1 MNCWHCRTELIW
13 GNDHDIDP
21 DDYRGD
27 EFSMVTILKYI
38 TQKRRLKMMTLNLPN
53 KQVNAILVA
62 LDAEIEMQ
70 LGGRPVDW
78 ESFPEIA
85 AMLMAYYTTRCK
97 FEERTDDD

>member
-1 MNCWHCRTELIW
+1 
-13 GNDHDIDP
+13 
-21 DDYRGD
+21 
-27 EFSMVTILKYI
+27 
-38 TQKRRLKMMTLNLPN
+38 MMTLDLPN

-78 ESFPEIA
+78 EFFPEIA

-97 FEERTDDD
+97 FEEMDDD

>member
-1 MNCWHCRTELIW
+1 
-13 GNDHDIDP
+13 
-21 DDYRGD
+21 
-27 EFSMVTILKYI
+27 
-38 TQKRRLKMMTLNLPN
+38 MTLKLPK

-78 ESFPEIA
+78 ESFPEVA

-97 FEERTDDD
+97 FEEDDCKKAKPQEYMTTPQKYMAEAREIQRRLAGEHE

>member
-1 MNCWHCRTELIW
+1 
-13 GNDHDIDP
+13 
-21 DDYRGD
+21 
-27 EFSMVTILKYI
+27 
-38 TQKRRLKMMTLNLPN
+38 MTMLTLDLPK

-85 AMLMAYYTTRCK
+85 AMLMAYYTIRCK
-97 FEERTDDD
+97 FEENDDV

>member
-1 MNCWHCRTELIW
+1 MI
-13 GNDHDIDP
+13 
-21 DDYRGD
+21 
-27 EFSMVTILKYI
+27 
-38 TQKRRLKMMTLNLPN
+38 TLNLPP

-78 ESFPEIA
+78 ESFPELA

-97 FEERTDDD
+97 FEENQDGEV

>member
-1 MNCWHCRTELIW
+1 
-13 GNDHDIDP
+13 
-21 DDYRGD
+21 
-27 EFSMVTILKYI
+27 
-38 TQKRRLKMMTLNLPN
+38 MMTLDLPN

-78 ESFPEIA
+78 EFFPEIA

-97 FEERTDDD
+97 FEEIDDD

>member
-1 MNCWHCRTELIW
+1 MI
-13 GNDHDIDP
+13 
-21 DDYRGD
+21 
-27 EFSMVTILKYI
+27 
-38 TQKRRLKMMTLNLPN
+38 TLNLPP

-85 AMLMAYYTTRCK
+85 AMLMAYYTTRCNYK
-97 FEERTDDD
+97 ENVA

>member
-1 MNCWHCRTELIW
+1 
-13 GNDHDIDP
+13 
-21 DDYRGD
+21 
-27 EFSMVTILKYI
+27 
-38 TQKRRLKMMTLNLPN
+38 MMTFSLPK

-70 LGGRPVDW
+70 LGGRPVAW

-97 FEERTDDD
+97 FEEIDDADA

>member
-1 MNCWHCRTELIW
+1 
-13 GNDHDIDP
+13 
-21 DDYRGD
+21 
-27 EFSMVTILKYI
+27 
-38 TQKRRLKMMTLNLPN
+38 MMTLNLPPE
-53 KQVNAILVA
+53 QVNAMLVA

-97 FEERTDDD
+97 FEENVE

>member
-1 MNCWHCRTELIW
+1 
-13 GNDHDIDP
+13 
-21 DDYRGD
+21 
-27 EFSMVTILKYI
+27 
-38 TQKRRLKMMTLNLPN
+38 MTLNLPK

-78 ESFPEIA
+78 ESFPEVA

-97 FEERTDDD
+97 FEESELTKPNKHMTTPQKYMAEAREIQRRIDNEQ